1 MLIATFE
8 LTINPSD
15 DVAVVV
21 VSDSPPA
28 CPFTIGCDSL
38 SAILS
43 EVFDGVVDDGCD
55 SFGVVDCAEDG
66 GDEAVVMFVRSG
78 DVCPMLEA
86 DNGELMF

>member
-1 MLIATFE
+1 M
-8 LTINPSD
+8 
-15 DVAVVV
+15 
-21 VSDSPPA
+21 
-28 CPFTIGCDSL
+28 
-38 SAILS
+38 
-43 EVFDGVVDDGCD
+43 VDDACD